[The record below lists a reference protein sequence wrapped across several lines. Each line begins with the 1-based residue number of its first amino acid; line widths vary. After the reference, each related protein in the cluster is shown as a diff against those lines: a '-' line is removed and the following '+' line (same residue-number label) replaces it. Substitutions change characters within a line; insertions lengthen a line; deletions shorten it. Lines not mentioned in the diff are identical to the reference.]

1 MKKHITGN
9 KKIKY
14 MEKEKIKQ
22 KYLLKGDINGI
33 QKYIFD
39 VQNNGAA
46 KSLKAKSFLIEEIG
60 SLACKK
66 VLTELKS
73 FDANGTKFYEGGGSF
88 YIWFDAEDDSV
99 ADKIMNKIRDDFY
112 EALKYEKFYIT
123 LSFVKADEQ
132 DFGTIWINLRE
143 QSIKDQLQIF
153 ISYPSAFTPYSLD
166 DEKISNLKHSDYV
179 INNLQ
184 SKEIGVNTNSD
195 IYKAITNEMVKH
207 NYFFISLLGEKQV
220 LKATDFENKIT
231 NKLPFWEDYKE
242 KESYKEY
249 RLHHQYDYPDNFIL
263 EDNNLIDFDAF
274 GDFAAHRTGTN
285 KIGVAKLDVDNLGQL
300 FGNIGNE
307 TEGKK
312 LSKALNNFFKESL
325 YTIFSEET
333 LEWHKLDKDDKED
346 KEVFKANIYPVFA
359 GGDDCF
365 IIGAWDA
372 VLPFVKRLQEKF
384 HDEQNRWRDEFQ
396 GDVTLSAGIVI
407 VDPTCPVKLFA
418 EMAENALSKAKKSGK
433 NKIVLFD
440 QVFSWK
446 DYAVL
451 LDTSAKLASYMQ
463 QNNIDRAYLNKITKS
478 AKGFNALNNNEGV
491 NFDNIYKL
499 KYYISK
505 NDEILNYIAELLFDP
520 YYEAMKNRLLNHKAD
535 LNIAI
540 YPAIARITELLTKS
554 KLAYE

>member
-1 MKKHITGN
+1 
-9 KKIKY
+9 

-46 KSLKAKSFLIEEIG
+46 KSLKAKSFLIEKIG
-60 SLACKK
+60 SVACEK
-66 VLTELKS
+66 VLSELNNV
-73 FDANGTKFYEGGGSF
+73 NGTKFYEGGGSF
-88 YIWFDAEDDSV
+88 YIWFDAEDDS
-99 ADKIMNKIRDDFY
+99 AANNIINKIRDDFH

-123 LSFVKADEQ
+123 LSFVKDEQ
-132 DFGTIWINLRE
+132 NFGVTWINLRE

-166 DEKISNLKHSDYV
+166 DETIS
-179 INNLQ
+179 NLQ

-207 NYFFISLLGEKQV
+207 NYFFISFLGKKQV
-220 LKATDFENKIT
+220 LNAVDFENIIT

-242 KESYKEY
+242 KESYKKY
-249 RLHHQYDYPDNFIL
+249 RLNHQYDYPDNFIL

-285 KIGVAKLDVDNLGQL
+285 KIGVAKLDVDNLGQI
-300 FGNIGNE
+300 FGNIENE
-307 TEGKK
+307 TEGGE
-312 LSKALNNFFKESL
+312 LSEALNNFFKKSL

-333 LEWHKLDKDDKED
+333 LEWRKLDKDDKED
-346 KEVFKANIYPVFA
+346 KEVFKANIYPVYA

-372 VLPFVKRLQEKF
+372 VLPFIKRLQEKF
-384 HDEQNRWRDEFQ
+384 HDEQNRWRNEFIKKEE
-396 GDVTLSAGIVI
+396 DVTLSAGIVI

-451 LDTSAKLASYMQ
+451 LDTSAKLATYMQ

-478 AKGFNALNNNEGV
+478 AKGFNALNNNNGV

-499 KYYISK
+499 RYYISK
-505 NDEILNYIAELLFDP
+505 NDETLNYIAELLFDP
-520 YYEAMKNRLLNHKAD
+520 YYEAMKNRLLNHEAD

-540 YPAIARITELLTKS
+540 YPTIARITELLTKS

>member
-1 MKKHITGN
+1 
-9 KKIKY
+9 

-60 SLACKK
+60 SVACEKI
-66 VLTELKS
+66 LTELKS
-73 FDANGTKFYEGGGSF
+73 FDVNGTIFYEGGGSF
-88 YIWFDAEDDSV
+88 YIWFDAEDDFV
-99 ADKIMNKIRDDFY
+99 ANNIMNKIRDDFHK
-112 EALKYEKFYIT
+112 ALKYEKFYIT
-123 LSFVKADEQ
+123 LSFVKADKQ
-132 DFGTIWINLRE
+132 DFGATWINLRE

-153 ISYPSAFTPYSLD
+153 ISYSSAFTPYSLD
-166 DEKISNLKHSDYV
+166 DETIS
-179 INNLQ
+179 NLQ

-207 NYFFISLLGEKQV
+207 NYFFISLFGEKEV
-220 LKATDFENKIT
+220 FYVTNFENIIT

-242 KESYKEY
+242 KESYKKY
-249 RLHHQYDYPDNFIL
+249 RLNHQYDYPDNFIL

-307 TEGKK
+307 TEGEK
-312 LSKALNNFFKESL
+312 LSEALNNFFKESL
-325 YTIFSEET
+325 YTIFSKET
-333 LEWHKLDKDDKED
+333 LKWRKLDEDDKED

-372 VLPFVKRLQEKF
+372 VLPFIKRLQEKF
-384 HDEQNRWRDEFQ
+384 HDEQNRWRNEFIKKEE
-396 GDVTLSAGIVI
+396 DVTLSAGIVI

-446 DYAVL
+446 DYEVL

-478 AKGFNALNNNEGV
+478 AKGFNALNNNNGV

-505 NDEILNYIAELLFDP
+505 NDETLNYIAELLFDP
-520 YYEAMKNRLLNHKAD
+520 YYEAMKNRLLNHEAD

-540 YPAIARITELLTKS
+540 YPTIARITELLTKS